1 MTDDNVVYFVIG
13 TCFLF
18 LLPFLDMGR
27 VFKTLL
33 KTGFLKAVKCKI
45 KKKRKKMSSHLYSTV

>member
-33 KTGFLKAVKCKI
+33 KTGFLKASAKCKI
-45 KKKRKKMSSHLYSTV
+45 KKDVKSSL